1 MPVCPKG
8 IRTHYIFKYI
18 PLSSPQPFSHHR
30 HTPKTLPN
38 ATRTSLHTLIQ
49 HHSSSHIQG
58 HTHVPLMW
66 KDLHIWKPTPWTT
79 NKGCGLDFSSAQPA
93 RPAPSGPNT
102 SWEAGSPPSASSSF
116 VHSFKN
122 TRAWMMCPP
131 GCGTYQ
137 LERSTLMNLKNS
149 IFLHKLSAVPSAA
162 VPCMW

>member
-66 KDLHIWKPTPWTT
+66 KDLRIQKPTPWTT

-93 RPAPSGPNT
+93 RPAPSGRRLPT
-102 SWEAGSPPSASSSF
+102 LSQLLFCSF
-116 VHSFKN
+116 IQKHTGLDDVP
-122 TRAWMMCPP
+122 TWMWNIP
-131 GCGTYQ
+131 T
-137 LERSTLMNLKNS
+137 
-149 IFLHKLSAVPSAA
+149 
-162 VPCMW
+162 